1 VEAEADYR
9 DLLSLLFL
17 LTKTMKSKGV
27 IALESHIEKP
37 HESTIFARYP
47 KITHDH
53 FAVDFICD
61 TLRMMTM
68 NLEDPHQVE
77 DAMEKQLEKHHH
89 EALEPAHAL
98 QSLADALPA
107 LGIVAAVLG
116 VIKTMGSITEPP
128 AVLGGMIGGAL
139 VGTFLGVF
147 MAYGLVGPFAT
158 RLTAVVNE
166 DGSLLQDHP
175 GRPGRPPARQR
186 RPDLGRD
193 RPRQRAQ
200 PAQPSFAELEEALG
214 ADPERV
220 RPRRAES
227 YRGADHGPVNSCLRG
242 LENRYSLA
250 ERCRRQTLRQSARGN
265 LMNTHGSA
273 QAADRRRRR
282 LGPVAGRLRQ
292 EERRRGGDSAAA
304 KAAAADAST
313 VTDAASAKD
322 QATADANKAAAD
334 AAAAPADPA
343 DTAAQAATQTAN
355 DAAATGSTSAPSPD
369 GPRDGRRARPPTA
382 ARRQAGRRRRRPQ
395 DH

>member
-1 VEAEADYR
+1 MFQIIGIVLLFGLVFGSYIMSGGKLDVIIEAAPHELMAILGAGVAAFLISNSMTVIKATAGGFGKVFKGPKWKASDYR

-98 QSLADALPA
+98 QSMADALPA

-147 MAYGLVGPFAT
+147 MAYGLVGPMAT
-158 RLTAVVNE
+158 RLQAVVNE
-166 DGSLLQDHP
+166 DGAFYKIIQAVLVAHLHGNAAQISVEI
-175 GRPGRPPARQR
+175 GRGHVPS
-186 RPDLGRD
+186 
-193 RPRQRAQ
+193 
-200 PAQPSFAELEEALG
+200 PAQPSFAELEEAL
-214 ADPERV
+214 AQIPPE
-220 RPRRAES
+220 
-227 YRGADHGPVNSCLRG
+227 
-242 LENRYSLA
+242 
-250 ERCRRQTLRQSARGN
+250 
-265 LMNTHGSA
+265 
-273 QAADRRRRR
+273 
-282 LGPVAGRLRQ
+282 
-292 EERRRGGDSAAA
+292 
-304 KAAAADAST
+304 
-313 VTDAASAKD
+313 
-322 QATADANKAAAD
+322 
-334 AAAAPADPA
+334 
-343 DTAAQAATQTAN
+343 
-355 DAAATGSTSAPSPD
+355 
-369 GPRDGRRARPPTA
+369 
-382 ARRQAGRRRRRPQ
+382 
-395 DH
+395 